1 MKYYEAFKRPI
12 FQKPA
17 KLTIFW
23 RYFLKISMQ
32 FKKSPQGSTLLALL
46 ETWSLIQWIFFRVF
60 LKVFTLKGSL

>member
-32 FKKSPQGSTLLALL
+32 FKKSPT
-46 ETWSLIQWIFFRVF
+46 
-60 LKVFTLKGSL
+60 